1 MIHPSIHRVPVLERA
16 SVATS
21 WTGVRPVT
29 LDDHPILGP
38 VPSVR
43 GFILNCGWGGTGII
57 QGPIAGQL
65 VAEYISKGQTETMDI
80 RPLGME
86 RFKGKSV
93 KEAGDFWE
101 RSQAKEMKEGTS

>member
-1 MIHPSIHRVPVLERA
+1 
-16 SVATS
+16 
-21 WTGVRPVT
+21 VT

-38 VPSVR
+38 VFSVR

-57 QGPIAGQL
+57 QVPIAGQL
-65 VAEYISKGQTETMDI
+65 VAEYISKGYTETMDI
-80 RPLGME
+80 LPLEIE

-93 KEAGDFWE
+93 KEAGDLWE